1 MNIEG
6 DIVNSA
12 VHNISFPIKKIKRKT
27 FVSSFKMYFTSPDQ
41 QSFKTNNS
49 ENLTTS
55 NTHNTT
61 TKFNMTKFY
70 MTVLI
75 EIYLIYL

>member
-27 FVSSFKMYFTSPDQ
+27 SVSSFKMYFTSPDQ

-55 NTHNTT
+55 NTQNTT
-61 TKFNMTKFY
+61 TKFN

-75 EIYLIYL
+75 EIYLIYLQII